1 MKYKESLR
9 FFCFIGSL
17 DWRIAAAADKT
28 QQEGKHSGS
37 RLPVSIVLPCGHF
50 FRIDRVLHY
59 AVSPDEYEGLRFTV
73 MIGGEEKYIY
83 RSGDSW
89 YIFADRKGGNR

>member
-1 MKYKESLR
+1 MEGGRKENTVEK
-9 FFCFIGSL
+9 IPV
-17 DWRIAAAADKT
+17 IVETEKK
-28 QQEGKHSGS
+28 ENGS
-37 RLPVSIVLPCGHF
+37 RRPVSIVLPSGHF

-89 YIFADRKGGNR
+89 YRFADRKGGNR